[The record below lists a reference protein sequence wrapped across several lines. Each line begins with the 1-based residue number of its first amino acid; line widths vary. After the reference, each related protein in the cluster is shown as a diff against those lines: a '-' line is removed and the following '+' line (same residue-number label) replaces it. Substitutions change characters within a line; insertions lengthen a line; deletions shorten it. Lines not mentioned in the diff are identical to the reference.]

1 MSKNNVTTIKTEEI
15 LHILEQPKGAH
26 AAISRFLINKGLNS
40 SQAANL
46 LNVNRS
52 TVKRLTDGG
61 SLTEEMAAKLLF
73 VFDLDPETLF
83 NMEAK
88 AKAYKS
94 KVIAKGLA
102 AP

>member
-1 MSKNNVTTIKTEEI
+1 MLKKNATTVGTEAI
-15 LHILEQPKGAH
+15 RHILEPPQGAH
-26 AAISRFLINKGLNS
+26 AAISRFLLNKGLNS